1 MFLRTSLLCWIKVL
15 DLEKKM
21 EYFLMVQITH
31 KAPNYVARVSVELS
45 WQRLKGS
52 ESALIPE
59 GTL

>member
-1 MFLRTSLLCWIKVL
+1 
-15 DLEKKM
+15 M

-31 KAPNYVARVSVELS
+31 GAPNDVARVSVDLS

>member
-1 MFLRTSLLCWIKVL
+1 
-15 DLEKKM
+15 M

-31 KAPNYVARVSVELS
+31 EAPNYVARVSVDLS